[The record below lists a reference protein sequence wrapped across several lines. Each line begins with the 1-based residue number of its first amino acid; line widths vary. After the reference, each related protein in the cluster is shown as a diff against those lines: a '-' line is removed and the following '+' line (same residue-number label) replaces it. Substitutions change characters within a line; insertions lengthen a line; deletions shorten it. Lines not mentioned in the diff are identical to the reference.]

1 MEFHRAVLDNGLTIV
16 AESNPAAATMA
27 AGFFVRTGSRDES
40 AEVAGV
46 SHFLEHMVFKGTA
59 RRTPFDVNRDFDR
72 LGAEYNA
79 FTSEENTVY
88 YGAVLPEYQTDLL
101 DILGDILRP
110 ALRQEDFDM
119 EKNVILDEIA
129 RYEDQPAYRVYEKL
143 MGRYFSTHP
152 LGNSVLG
159 TCESI
164 QALKRQDMQAYFD
177 RRYSPGNV
185 TVVAAGK
192 VDFDAL
198 VAKVETMCSGWK
210 PYEVSRQLGPTGPN
224 PGCHAIVDA
233 KVVREHIALM
243 SPAPSSQDEARYAAG
258 VLVTILGDDNGSRL
272 FYALVEP
279 AIADE
284 ANMSHQALDGTGAF
298 LSFLSTDPARAVQA
312 VRITR
317 EVFAAFLEEG
327 PSDSELQAAKNKIA
341 SSATLKGELPMGRLV
356 NVGFDWVY
364 RRQYIPLAEQIE
376 RLLAVNGQEVLD
388 LARRYDISAVTV
400 LGLGP
405 AEAI

>member
-16 AESNPAAATMA
+16 AESNPAAASMA
-27 AGFFVRTGSRDES
+27 VGFFVRTGSRDET
-40 AEVAGV
+40 ADVAGV

-110 ALRQEDFDM
+110 ALRGEDFDM

-143 MGRYFSTHP
+143 MGRYFDAHP

-159 TCESI
+159 TPESI
-164 QALKRQDMQAYFD
+164 QALKCQDMQAYFD

-192 VDFDAL
+192 VDFGAL
-198 VAKVETMCSGWK
+198 VAKVKSMCSGWK
-210 PYEVSRQLGPTGPN
+210 PYEVSRQIDPAGAN
-224 PGCHAIVDA
+224 PCCQAIVDV

-258 VLVTILGDDNGSRL
+258 VLATILGDDNGSRL

-284 ANMSHQALDGTGAF
+284 ANMSHLSLDGTGAF
-298 LSFLSTDPARAVQA
+298 LSFLSTDPARAAQA

-317 EVFAAFLEEG
+317 EVFAAFLEKG

-376 RLLAVNGQEVLD
+376 LLLAVGGQEVLD

>member
-1 MEFHRAVLDNGLTIV
+1 
-16 AESNPAAATMA
+16 
-27 AGFFVRTGSRDES
+27 
-40 AEVAGV
+40 
-46 SHFLEHMVFKGTA
+46 
-59 RRTPFDVNRDFDR
+59 
-72 LGAEYNA
+72 
-79 FTSEENTVY
+79 
-88 YGAVLPEYQTDLL
+88 
-101 DILGDILRP
+101 
-110 ALRQEDFDM
+110 
-119 EKNVILDEIA
+119 
-129 RYEDQPAYRVYEKL
+129 
-143 MGRYFSTHP
+143 
-152 LGNSVLG
+152 
-159 TCESI
+159 
-164 QALKRQDMQAYFD
+164 
-177 RRYSPGNV
+177 
-185 TVVAAGK
+185 
-192 VDFDAL
+192 
-198 VAKVETMCSGWK
+198 
-210 PYEVSRQLGPTGPN
+210 
-224 PGCHAIVDA
+224 VDA